1 MDLEDWRR
9 KIDEVD
15 RALVELLNRRAGYVL
30 EIGKLKRKLKLP
42 VYEPRREDQIFE
54 NIRETNR
61 GPLEDAAL
69 QHVFERLID
78 EMRSIQRGPM
88 GAPIAGADEPVD
100 TELTQNDED

>member
-1 MDLEDWRR
+1 MAMDLADWRR

-15 RALVELLNRRAGYVL
+15 RQLVELLNRRASFVL
-30 EIGKLKRKLKLP
+30 EIGKLKRELSLP
-42 VYEPRREDQIFE
+42 VYEPKREDQIFE

-61 GPLEDAAL
+61 GPLGDTAL

-88 GAPIAGADEPVD
+88 GKPIAGADEAI
-100 TELTQNDED
+100 